1 MKKHILSVTIT
12 ILCALCLWQCNT
24 QKTVP
29 EELAGIWKTKILDYE
44 GSFLG
49 LQKDTITFGTVEGDV
64 QVFSIIKIK
73 KDKENGEWKLYT
85 IHYVDNNFQQCE
97 LPIYFHPIDDG
108 ILRFKNKEE
117 VTWFREKT

>member
-1 MKKHILSVTIT
+1 MKKHIISVTIT

-44 GSFLG
+44 GSFFG
-49 LQKDTITFGTVEGDV
+49 LQEDTITFGTVEGDV
-64 QVFSIIKIK
+64 QVFTIIKIK
-73 KDKENGEWKLYT
+73 KNKEDGEWESFI
-85 IHYVDNNFQQCE
+85 IHYLDNNFQRCE
-97 LPIYFHPIDDG
+97 LPICFHPIDDG